1 MRCLSAVRSFS
12 SAERDVAVLPRARG
26 LCQAAPGEL
35 LKLLGN
41 SRVYQRRTRLGSGD
55 ARKTSGW
62 RGGGPAP
69 RIRLRKA
76 GCKLIAEN
84 PRGGIL
90 VKHVPEGCQRAAS
103 GLGQMRRFSHRAR
116 SALAAD
122 LALALAAFSGDYTC
136 TFTYSAQGGTN
147 EQWQMNIGV
156 SEDNLL
162 FSCSVWRPQ
171 GKSYLFFTQFKAEVK
186 GAKIEHAM
194 AYSKAAVGGQSDVP
208 LKQEEFEI
216 TETTVSHKEGKFRSE
231 LSKLMIV
238 AKTPRDEL

>member
-1 MRCLSAVRSFS
+1 MAAPSGVAGRWLPAAVVAVVLLCPAARAEEAASTADFDVRPGGMVHSFS
-12 SAERDVAVLPRARG
+12 
-26 LCQAAPGEL
+26 
-35 LKLLGN
+35 
-41 SRVYQRRTRLGSGD
+41 
-55 ARKTSGW
+55 
-62 RGGGPAP
+62 
-69 RIRLRKA
+69 
-76 GCKLIAEN
+76 
-84 PRGGIL
+84 
-90 VKHVPEGCQRAAS
+90 
-103 GLGQMRRFSHRAR
+103 R
-116 SALAAD
+116 SL
-122 LALALAAFSGDYTC
+122 GDYTC

-147 EQWQMNIGV
+147 EQWQMSVGV

-194 AYSKAAVGGQSDVP
+194 AYSQAAVGGQSDVP

-216 TETTVSHKEGKFRSE
+216 TETTVSHKEGKFRFA

>member
-1 MRCLSAVRSFS
+1 
-12 SAERDVAVLPRARG
+12 
-26 LCQAAPGEL
+26 
-35 LKLLGN
+35 
-41 SRVYQRRTRLGSGD
+41 
-55 ARKTSGW
+55 
-62 RGGGPAP
+62 
-69 RIRLRKA
+69 
-76 GCKLIAEN
+76 
-84 PRGGIL
+84 
-90 VKHVPEGCQRAAS
+90 
-103 GLGQMRRFSHRAR
+103 
-116 SALAAD
+116 
-122 LALALAAFSGDYTC
+122 GDYTC

>member
-1 MRCLSAVRSFS
+1 MAAPSGMGGRRLWAGVVPVVLLCLVARAEEGPSTTDFDVRPGGMVHSFS
-12 SAERDVAVLPRARG
+12 
-26 LCQAAPGEL
+26 
-35 LKLLGN
+35 
-41 SRVYQRRTRLGSGD
+41 RTL
-55 ARKTSGW
+55 
-62 RGGGPAP
+62 
-69 RIRLRKA
+69 
-76 GCKLIAEN
+76 
-84 PRGGIL
+84 
-90 VKHVPEGCQRAAS
+90 
-103 GLGQMRRFSHRAR
+103 
-116 SALAAD
+116 
-122 LALALAAFSGDYTC
+122 GDYTC

>member
-1 MRCLSAVRSFS
+1 MAAPSGTAGRWLPAGVVAVVLLCLAVRAEEASSTADFDVRPGGMVHSFS
-12 SAERDVAVLPRARG
+12 
-26 LCQAAPGEL
+26 
-35 LKLLGN
+35 
-41 SRVYQRRTRLGSGD
+41 
-55 ARKTSGW
+55 
-62 RGGGPAP
+62 
-69 RIRLRKA
+69 
-76 GCKLIAEN
+76 
-84 PRGGIL
+84 
-90 VKHVPEGCQRAAS
+90 
-103 GLGQMRRFSHRAR
+103 R
-116 SALAAD
+116 SL
-122 LALALAAFSGDYTC
+122 GDYTC

-147 EQWQMNIGV
+147 EQWQMSVGV

-194 AYSKAAVGGQSDVP
+194 AYSQAAAGGQSDIP

-216 TETTVSHKEGKFRSE
+216 TETTVSHKEGKFRFE